1 MRLLWNSKSLFANFT
16 RSYYKFDWIISSSI
30 VRAKMEVKTAGII
43 VIGDEVLKGQVADQN
58 VNFLAKKLHLL
69 GIKLCKVS
77 IVPDIIEDIA
87 KEVAE
92 YSVRYDR
99 VITTGGI
106 GPTHDDMTYEGIAA
120 AFQDT
125 LLLNEELL
133 SFWSWFNKDPEGM
146 RLESSKKMAT
156 IPKSA
161 KIIYTEM
168 PRTIVPVGKFPVVTI
183 NNVCVFPGIPYYLKA
198 IFNSLQG
205 TYFVSSGVTFHV
217 RRLYLN
223 VFESAFSEHLTK
235 TAKQYEKTVVFGSYP
250 KVNQS
255 EYKTLITIES
265 QLAKDVDD
273 ALASFKSLLK
283 TEWIVNDFD
292 VLSEAWSSTKDRIDY
307 GNLEVTFIENLN
319 RSLQLVEKVFEDYRP
334 EEIYLA
340 FNGGKDCTALLHLAH
355 TIKNKRDGDLQQES
369 PPLTAVYFKPKNPI
383 PEVEA
388 FIQEAATRYKVNLI
402 TEEGPIKE
410 ALGRLSKTEAGKKW
424 KVVLMGTRKA
434 DPIGKNLQHFQKTDD
449 GWGNLIRVSPILDWS
464 YKEVW
469 TYLRNFSVSYCSLYD
484 EG

>member
-1 MRLLWNSKSLFANFT
+1 MRLFRSSKSLLDYFT
-16 RSYYKFDWIISSSI
+16 RSYYKFDWILSSSVLKVGPLSVWSYSRIEYLPHQII
-30 VRAKMEVKTAGII
+30 VLRLLLPGRPFHARAKMEVKTAGII

-58 VNFLAKKLHLL
+58 VHFLAKKLHLL

-133 SFWSWFNKDPEGM
+133 TFWSWFNKDPEGI
-146 RLESSKKMAT
+146 RLESSIKMAT
-156 IPKSA
+156 VPKSA
-161 KIIYTEM
+161 KIVYTEM

-183 NNVCVFPGIPYYLKA
+183 NNVCVFPGIPFYLKA

-223 VFESAFSEHLTK
+223 VFESVFSEHLTK
-235 TAKQYEKTVVFGSYP
+235 VAKQFEKTVVFGSYP
-250 KVNQS
+250 KVNQP

-265 QLAKDVDD
+265 QQAKDVDD
-273 ALASFKSLLK
+273 ALASFKGSLK
-283 TEWIVNDFD
+283 AEWLVNNCD
-292 VLSEAWSSTKDRIDY
+292 VLSESWSSTKEQINYGDLEASFID
-307 GNLEVTFIENLN
+307 NLN
-319 RSLQLVEKVFEDYRP
+319 RSLQ
-334 EEIYLA
+334 
-340 FNGGKDCTALLHLAH
+340 
-355 TIKNKRDGDLQQES
+355 
-369 PPLTAVYFKPKNPI
+369 
-383 PEVEA
+383 
-388 FIQEAATRYKVNLI
+388 
-402 TEEGPIKE
+402 
-410 ALGRLSKTEAGKKW
+410 
-424 KVVLMGTRKA
+424 
-434 DPIGKNLQHFQKTDD
+434 
-449 GWGNLIRVSPILDWS
+449 VSS
-464 YKEVW
+464 
-469 TYLRNFSVSYCSLYD
+469 
-484 EG
+484 